1 MSERT
6 KRITAELERLRD
18 KSGMINASR
27 AVKWAR
33 RNPRS
38 ALHEYLEWD
47 DEIAAEK
54 YREDQ
59 IRSFVQIHIVD
70 PLGFRQY
77 VSLSID
83 RRPGGGYRPVQDV
96 LSRQDLRSIMLNDA
110 LDDLDRMR
118 RLYVSLKELGPI
130 WDCIDRL
137 RPKSA
142 A

>member
-6 KRITAELERLRD
+6 KKITAELERLRD
-18 KSGMINASR
+18 KSGMINADR

-38 ALHEYLEWD
+38 ALHGYLEWD
-47 DEIAAEK
+47 DEVAAEK
-54 YREDQ
+54 YRVDQ
-59 IRSFVQIHIVD
+59 IRSFIQIHITD

-83 RRPGGGYRPVQDV
+83 RRPGGGYRPVADV
-96 LSRQDLRSIMLNDA
+96 LTRQDLRQVMLHDA
-110 LDDLDRMR
+110 LDDIDRLR
-118 RLYVSLKELGPI
+118 RLYVSLKELQPI
-130 WDCIDRL
+130 WQCVDRL
-137 RPKSA
+137 RPKDA